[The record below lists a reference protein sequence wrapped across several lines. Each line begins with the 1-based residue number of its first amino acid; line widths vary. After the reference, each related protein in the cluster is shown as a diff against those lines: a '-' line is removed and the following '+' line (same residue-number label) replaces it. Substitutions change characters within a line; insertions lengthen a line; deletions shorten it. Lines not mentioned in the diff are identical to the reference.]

1 MARTCAALY
10 FACLYLTAAPGP
22 HAYRFAALGILCG
35 FLALAF
41 ALRRL
46 TRKDVPA

>member
-1 MARTCAALY
+1 MARIFAALY
-10 FACLYLTAAPGP
+10 FVCLYLSAAPSP
-22 HAYRFAALGILCG
+22 DAYRFAAPGILCG

-46 TRKDVPA
+46 TKEDVTA

>member
-10 FACLYLTAAPGP
+10 FAFLYLTAAPSP
-22 HAYRFAALGILCG
+22 YALHYAALAALSG

-46 TRKDVPA
+46 LPKRT